1 VVVPTYQ
8 RSKNDEREAAEPDAP
23 ASETRIPPAAVNV
36 LALQRS
42 AGNHAVTSMLMRDPQ
57 GGTVTPAGGEVTG
70 TPELDISLKD
80 DAVLARGIVD
90 GELAILRQWRD
101 ALLMFDKTM
110 SSESDKSG
118 KPDFQKT
125 VSTFFFETVVSSM
138 FEITA
143 LPGLPKGV
151 PQPGKTLYG
160 LLQKLEAEH
169 KRAKAAQASAR
180 LRDFFN
186 THLAE
191 IAELDRQL
199 ALAKDDFEATATL
212 AADKAT
218 ESDQAA
224 SDYGMLR
231 MKLVELF
238 QSVEQRL
245 NASDSSTL
253 FTRLSE
259 QWINASTVYAG
270 MGQYV
275 NAVVIIRLEED
286 YSLRNGHIQG
296 GGGQKLAEQLLKN
309 SPDGVDLWGLAVP
322 RRVIRYAANGWPKDI
337 LQVDKNGR
345 RQDTGAYAEGQP
357 GRVWD
362 WIQRNGIPKVKK
374 VTGD

>member
-1 VVVPTYQ
+1 VPAYQ
-8 RSKNDEREAAEPDAP
+8 RRTKNDREAAEPVAP
-23 ASETRIPPAAVNV
+23 ASEMRMPPVATNL

-57 GGTVTPAGGEVTG
+57 GSTMTPAGGEVTG

-110 SSESDKSG
+110 VSESDKAG
-118 KPDFQKT
+118 KPDFQKAM
-125 VSTFFFETVVSSM
+125 STFFYETVISSM
-138 FEITA
+138 LDITA

-160 LLQKLEAEH
+160 LLQKLETEH
-169 KRAKAAQASAR
+169 KRAKAAQESAR

-186 THLAE
+186 TRLAD
-191 IAELDRQL
+191 IAELDRHL

-212 AADKAT
+212 VASKAM

-231 MKLVELF
+231 MKLVDLF
-238 QSVEQRL
+238 ESVERRL
-245 NASDSSTL
+245 NASDTSTL
-253 FTRLSE
+253 FNRLSE

-337 LQVDKNGR
+337 LQVDKNGK

-362 WIQRNGIPKVKK
+362 WIQRNGIPKIKK
-374 VTGD
+374 VSGD